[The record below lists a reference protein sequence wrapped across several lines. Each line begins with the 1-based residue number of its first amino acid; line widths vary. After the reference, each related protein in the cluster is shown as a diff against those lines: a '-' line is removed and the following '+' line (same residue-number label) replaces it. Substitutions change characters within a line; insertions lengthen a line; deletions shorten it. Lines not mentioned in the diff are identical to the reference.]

1 MKLYENYMN
10 SISEHEIKTETDN
23 STTKTDDTKHKEVL
37 KLLGDSEFEEFPDG
51 IYVDIKTIDPE
62 KVAAKLDNLKISYD
76 FLDSKESVSED
87 LDSAKIMKILI
98 AKSSEVSESDAGDIA
113 AVPNVIKFKDL
124 EFDEDFDEIDLSDSA
139 LAAAVDSLC
148 GDEDIFKD
156 RDFVIEMIDD
166 QSPEIKQSIMTFITD
181 FNKDYEIFELPETF
195 DYKDFISELE
205 DDEFEDF
212 RIDLFNLLFDLKD
225 LYSIDSEPEL
235 TESVPDISH
244 IRKLRRIRNSS
255 QGKRDAKIRARDR
268 MSASGRQKKRKA
280 AIYAKKYAQ
289 KNKSKISKYQRMYAK
304 RKLREA
310 VELVEFAFTKSG
322 KINNINK
329 KIEVIQKDI
338 DKVKDEAKV
347 EKRKIRDAFDKK
359 IDAVQKRDEDK
370 KVAQKKE
377 EQRKNKEAEAKKSK
391 ENKSKKAE
399 DKPTNEADNVQK
411 QISDLED
418 DKRDEIEKVDIRLQ
432 RKIEDLEA
440 NIDKLKDQ
448 KRKIRDSSKKDDYR
462 RSGSG
467 VLGKMLGAV
476 KRGIDTLRQNG
487 R

>member
-1 MKLYENYMN
+1 MKLYENYMK

-62 KVAAKLDNLKISYD
+62 KIAAKLDNLKVSYD

-124 EFDEDFDEIDLSDSA
+124 EFDEDFDDIDLSDSA

-156 RDFVIEMIDD
+156 RDFVIDVIDD

-225 LYSIDSEPEL
+225 LYSLDNEI
-235 TESVPDISH
+235 TESVPDITH

-268 MSASGRQKKRKA
+268 MSASGRQRKRKA

-322 KINNINK
+322 KINDINK

-338 DKVKDEAKV
+338 DKVKDEAKA
-347 EKRKIRDAFDKK
+347 EKRKIRDAFDDK
-359 IDAVQKRDEDK
+359 I
-370 KVAQKKE
+370 
-377 EQRKNKEAEAKKSK
+377 EAEKKKNSAAKDSD
-391 ENKSKKAE
+391 SKK
-399 DKPTNEADNVQK
+399 NESKISEAKDINKIV
-411 QISDLED
+411 SDLED
-418 DKRDEIEKVDIRLQ
+418 DKKDEIEKVDIRLQ

-448 KRKIRDSSKKDDYR
+448 KREIRDSSKKDDYR

>member
-62 KVAAKLDNLKISYD
+62 KVAAKLDNLKVSYD

-124 EFDEDFDEIDLSDSA
+124 EFDEDFDDIDLSDSA

-156 RDFVIEMIDD
+156 RDFVIDVIDD

-225 LYSIDSEPEL
+225 LYSIDTEPEL
-235 TESVPDISH
+235 TESEMPKSELYESTPDITH

-268 MSASGRQKKRKA
+268 MSASGRQRKRKA

-338 DKVKDEAKV
+338 DKVKDDAKV

-359 IDAVQKRDEDK
+359 IDAVQKRAEDK
-370 KVAQKKE
+370 KVAQKKDSTNE
-377 EQRKNKEAEAKKSK
+377 SKRKSKISEAK
-391 ENKSKKAE
+391 
-399 DKPTNEADNVQK
+399 DIQK
-411 QISDLED
+411 VIGDLED
-418 DKRDEIEKVDIRLQ
+418 DKKDEIEKVDIRLQ

-448 KRKIRDSSKKDDYR
+448 KREIRDKSKKDDYR

-476 KRGIDTLRQNG
+476 KRGIDTLRNSG

>member
-37 KLLGDSEFEEFPDG
+37 KLLKDSEFEEFSDG

-62 KVAAKLDNLKISYD
+62 KVAAKLDNLKVSYD

-124 EFDEDFDEIDLSDSA
+124 EFDEDFDDIDLSDSA

-156 RDFVIEMIDD
+156 RDFVIDVIDD

-225 LYSIDSEPEL
+225 LYLIDTEPEL
-235 TESVPDISH
+235 TESVPDITH

-268 MSASGRQKKRKA
+268 MSASGRQRKRKA

-338 DKVKDEAKV
+338 DKVKDEAKA

-359 IDAVQKRDEDK
+359 IDAVQKRAEDK

-377 EQRKNKEAEAKKSK
+377 EQRKNKEAEEKKSK
-391 ENKSKKAE
+391 SKKTE
-399 DKPTNEADNVQK
+399 VKPTNEADNIQK

-418 DKRDEIEKVDIRLQ
+418 DKKDEIEKVDIRLQ

-448 KRKIRDSSKKDDYR
+448 KREIRDKSKKDDYR

-476 KRGIDTLRQNG
+476 KRGIDTLRNSG

>member
-62 KVAAKLDNLKISYD
+62 KIAAKLDNLKVSYD

-124 EFDEDFDEIDLSDSA
+124 EFDEDFDDIDLSDSA

-156 RDFVIEMIDD
+156 RDFVIDVIDD

-212 RIDLFNLLFDLKD
+212 RIDLFNLLFDLKE
-225 LYSIDSEPEL
+225 LYSLDNEI
-235 TESVPDISH
+235 TESVPDITH

-268 MSASGRQKKRKA
+268 MSASGRQRKRKA

-338 DKVKDEAKV
+338 DKVKDDAKV
-347 EKRKIRDAFDKK
+347 EKRKIRDAFDDK
-359 IDAVQKRDEDK
+359 I
-370 KVAQKKE
+370 
-377 EQRKNKEAEAKKSK
+377 EAEKKKNSAAKEKDSEKKASTNESKNKKSK
-391 ENKSKKAE
+391 ISEAKDINKI
-399 DKPTNEADNVQK
+399 V
-411 QISDLED
+411 SDLED
-418 DKRDEIEKVDIRLQ
+418 DKKDEIEKVDIRLQ

-448 KRKIRDSSKKDDYR
+448 KREIRDKSKKDDYR

>member
-1 MKLYENYMN
+1 MN

-62 KVAAKLDNLKISYD
+62 KVAAKLDNLKVSYD

-124 EFDEDFDEIDLSDSA
+124 EFDEDFDDIDLSDSA

-156 RDFVIEMIDD
+156 RDFVIDVIDD

-205 DDEFEDF
+205 GDEFEDF

-225 LYSIDSEPEL
+225 LYSIDTEPEL
-235 TESVPDISH
+235 TESEMPKSELYESTPDISH

-268 MSASGRQKKRKA
+268 MSASGRQRKRKA

-338 DKVKDEAKV
+338 DKVKDDAKV
-347 EKRKIRDAFDKK
+347 EKRKIRDAFDDK
-359 IDAVQKRDEDK
+359 IDAVQKRAEDK
-370 KVAQKKE
+370 KVAQKKDSTNE
-377 EQRKNKEAEAKKSK
+377 SKRKSKISEAK
-391 ENKSKKAE
+391 
-399 DKPTNEADNVQK
+399 DIQK
-411 QISDLED
+411 IISDLED
-418 DKRDEIEKVDIRLQ
+418 DKKDEIEKVDIRLQ

-448 KRKIRDSSKKDDYR
+448 KREIRDKSKKDDYR

-476 KRGIDTLRQNG
+476 KSGIDTLRQNG

>member
-62 KVAAKLDNLKISYD
+62 KIAAKLDNLKVSYD

-124 EFDEDFDEIDLSDSA
+124 EFDEDFDDIDLSDSA

-156 RDFVIEMIDD
+156 RDFVIDMIDD

-205 DDEFEDF
+205 DDEFEEF

-225 LYSIDSEPEL
+225 LYSLDNEI
-235 TESVPDISH
+235 TESVPDITH

-268 MSASGRQKKRKA
+268 MSASGRQRKRKA

-338 DKVKDEAKV
+338 DKVKDDAKV
-347 EKRKIRDAFDKK
+347 EKRKIRDAFDDK
-359 IDAVQKRDEDK
+359 IDAIK
-370 KVAQKKE
+370 KKDSKAKE
-377 EQRKNKEAEAKKSK
+377 TDSKTNESKISEAKDI
-391 ENKSKKAE
+391 NKI
-399 DKPTNEADNVQK
+399 V
-411 QISDLED
+411 SDLED
-418 DKRDEIEKVDIRLQ
+418 DKKDEIEKVDIRLQ

-448 KRKIRDSSKKDDYR
+448 KREIRDSSKKDDYR

>member
-51 IYVDIKTIDPE
+51 IYVDIETIDP
-62 KVAAKLDNLKISYD
+62 KKIATKLDNLKVSYD

-87 LDSAKIMKILI
+87 LNSAKIMKILI

-113 AVPNVIKFKDL
+113 TVPNVIKFKDL
-124 EFDEDFDEIDLSDSA
+124 EFDEDFDSIDLSDSA
-139 LAAAVDSLC
+139 LADAVDALC
-148 GDEDIFKD
+148 GDEEIFKD
-156 RDFVIEMIDD
+156 RNLVIDMIDD
-166 QSPEIKQSIMTFITD
+166 QSPEIKQSIMTFIID
-181 FNKDYEIFELPETF
+181 FNKDFEIFELSEIF
-195 DYKDFISELE
+195 DYKDFINELD
-205 DDEFEDF
+205 DDEFDDF
-212 RIDLFNLLFDLKD
+212 RVDLFNLLFDLKD
-225 LYSIDSEPEL
+225 LYSLDTEM
-235 TESVPDISH
+235 TESVPDITH

-268 MSASGRQKKRKA
+268 MSASGRQRKRKA

-338 DKVKDEAKV
+338 DKVKDDAKV
-347 EKRKIRDAFDKK
+347 EKRKIRDAFDDK
-359 IDAVQKRDEDK
+359 IDAAK
-370 KVAQKKE
+370 KKNSKAKE
-377 EQRKNKEAEAKKSK
+377 KETKANESKIAEAKDI
-391 ENKSKKAE
+391 NKI
-399 DKPTNEADNVQK
+399 V
-411 QISDLED
+411 SDLED

-448 KRKIRDSSKKDDYR
+448 KREIRDKSKKDDYR

>member
-1 MKLYENYMN
+1 MKLYENYIN

-51 IYVDIKTIDPE
+51 IYVDIETIDPE
-62 KVAAKLDNLKISYD
+62 KVAAKLDNLKVSYD

-124 EFDEDFDEIDLSDSA
+124 EFDEDFDDIDLSDSA

-156 RDFVIEMIDD
+156 RDFVIDVIDD

-225 LYSIDSEPEL
+225 LYSLDSESEL
-235 TESVPDISH
+235 TESEMPKSELYESTPDISH

-268 MSASGRQKKRKA
+268 MSASGRQRKRKA

-338 DKVKDEAKV
+338 DKVKDDAKV
-347 EKRKIRDAFDKK
+347 EKRKIRDAFDDK
-359 IDAVQKRDEDK
+359 IDAVQKRAEDK
-370 KVAQKKE
+370 KVAQKKDSTNE
-377 EQRKNKEAEAKKSK
+377 SKRKSKISEAK
-391 ENKSKKAE
+391 
-399 DKPTNEADNVQK
+399 DIQK
-411 QISDLED
+411 IISDLED
-418 DKRDEIEKVDIRLQ
+418 DKKDEIEKVDIRLQ

-448 KRKIRDSSKKDDYR
+448 KREIRDKSKKDDYR

-476 KRGIDTLRQNG
+476 KRGIDTLRNSG

>member
-62 KVAAKLDNLKISYD
+62 KIAAKLDNLKVSYD

-124 EFDEDFDEIDLSDSA
+124 EFDEDFDDIDLSDSA

-156 RDFVIEMIDD
+156 RDFVIDVIDD

-225 LYSIDSEPEL
+225 LYSLDNEI
-235 TESVPDISH
+235 TESVPDITH

-268 MSASGRQKKRKA
+268 MSASGRQRKRKA

-338 DKVKDEAKV
+338 DKVKDDAKV
-347 EKRKIRDAFDKK
+347 EKRRIRDAFDKK
-359 IDAVQKRDEDK
+359 IDAVQKRAEDK

-377 EQRKNKEAEAKKSK
+377 EQRKNKEAEDKKSK
-391 ENKSKKAE
+391 KETKSKE
-399 DKPTNEADNVQK
+399 TEVKPTNEADNIQK
-411 QISDLED
+411 QISDLE
-418 DKRDEIEKVDIRLQ
+418 DEIEKVDIRLQ

-448 KRKIRDSSKKDDYR
+448 KREIRDKSKKDDYR

>member
-51 IYVDIKTIDPE
+51 IYVDIETIDPE
-62 KVAAKLDNLKISYD
+62 KVAAKLDNLKVSYD

-268 MSASGRQKKRKA
+268 MSASGRQRKRKA

-329 KIEVIQKDI
+329 KIEVIQTDI
-338 DKVKDEAKV
+338 DKVKDEAKA

-370 KVAQKKE
+370 KVAQKKDSTNE
-377 EQRKNKEAEAKKSK
+377 SKRKSK
-391 ENKSKKAE
+391 IS
-399 DKPTNEADNVQK
+399 EANDIQK
-411 QISDLED
+411 VIGDLED

-448 KRKIRDSSKKDDYR
+448 KREIRDKSKKDDYR

-476 KRGIDTLRQNG
+476 KRGIDTLRNSG

>member
-1 MKLYENYMN
+1 MKLYENYMK

-51 IYVDIKTIDPE
+51 IYVDIETIDPE
-62 KVAAKLDNLKISYD
+62 KIAAKLDNLKVSYD

-124 EFDEDFDEIDLSDSA
+124 EFDEDFDDIDLSDSA

-156 RDFVIEMIDD
+156 RDFVIDVIDD

-195 DYKDFISELE
+195 DYKDFINELE

-225 LYSIDSEPEL
+225 LYSLDNEI

-268 MSASGRQKKRKA
+268 MSASGRQRKRKA

-338 DKVKDEAKV
+338 DKVKDDAKV
-347 EKRKIRDAFDKK
+347 EKRKIRDAFDDK
-359 IDAVQKRDEDK
+359 IDAIKKKNSDK
-370 KVAQKKE
+370 KD
-377 EQRKNKEAEAKKSK
+377 S
-391 ENKSKKAE
+391 
-399 DKPTNEADNVQK
+399 TNESKITEAPNIQK

-418 DKRDEIEKVDIRLQ
+418 DKKDEIEKVDIRLQ

-448 KRKIRDSSKKDDYR
+448 KREIRDSSKKDNYR

-476 KRGIDTLRQNG
+476 KRGIDALRQNG

>member
-62 KVAAKLDNLKISYD
+62 KIAAKLDNLKVSYD

-156 RDFVIEMIDD
+156 RDFVIDVIDD

-212 RIDLFNLLFDLKD
+212 RIDLFNLLFDLKE
-225 LYSIDSEPEL
+225 LYSLDNEI
-235 TESVPDISH
+235 TESVPDITH

-268 MSASGRQKKRKA
+268 MSASGRQRKRKA

-338 DKVKDEAKV
+338 DKVKDDAKV
-347 EKRKIRDAFDKK
+347 EKRKIRDAFDDK
-359 IDAVQKRDEDK
+359 IDAIKKRDSK
-370 KVAQKKE
+370 
-377 EQRKNKEAEAKKSK
+377 AKDSDSK
-391 ENKSKKAE
+391 
-399 DKPTNEADNVQK
+399 TNESKITEAPNIQK

-418 DKRDEIEKVDIRLQ
+418 DKKDEIEKVDIRLQ

-448 KRKIRDSSKKDDYR
+448 KREIRDKSKKDDYR

>member
-62 KVAAKLDNLKISYD
+62 KIAAKLDNLKVSYD

-113 AVPNVIKFKDL
+113 TVPNVIKFKDL
-124 EFDEDFDEIDLSDSA
+124 EFDEDFDDIDLSDSA

-156 RDFVIEMIDD
+156 RDFVIDVIDD

-195 DYKDFISELE
+195 DYKDFIGELE

-212 RIDLFNLLFDLKD
+212 RIDLFNLLFDLKE
-225 LYSIDSEPEL
+225 LYSIDNEI
-235 TESVPDISH
+235 TESVPDITH

-268 MSASGRQKKRKA
+268 MSASGRQRKRKA

-338 DKVKDEAKV
+338 DKVKDDAKV
-347 EKRKIRDAFDKK
+347 EKRKIRDVFDDKIAAIKK
-359 IDAVQKRDEDK
+359 KNSKA
-370 KVAQKKE
+370 KE
-377 EQRKNKEAEAKKSK
+377 TNSK
-391 ENKSKKAE
+391 
-399 DKPTNEADNVQK
+399 TNESKISKAKDINKIV
-411 QISDLED
+411 SDLED
-418 DKRDEIEKVDIRLQ
+418 DKKDEIEKVDIRLQ

-448 KRKIRDSSKKDDYR
+448 KREIRDSSKKDDYR

>member
-62 KVAAKLDNLKISYD
+62 KVAAKLDNLKVSYD

-156 RDFVIEMIDD
+156 RDFVIDVIDD

-225 LYSIDSEPEL
+225 LYSIDTESEL
-235 TESVPDISH
+235 TESVPDITH

-338 DKVKDEAKV
+338 DKIKDDAKV
-347 EKRKIRDAFDKK
+347 EKRKIRDAFDDK
-359 IDAVQKRDEDK
+359 I
-370 KVAQKKE
+370 
-377 EQRKNKEAEAKKSK
+377 EAEKKKNSAAKDSEEKKKSTNESK
-391 ENKSKKAE
+391 RKSKIS
-399 DKPTNEADNVQK
+399 EAKDIQK
-411 QISDLED
+411 VIGDLED

-448 KRKIRDSSKKDDYR
+448 KREIRDKSKKDDYR

-476 KRGIDTLRQNG
+476 KRGIDTLRNSG

>member
-1 MKLYENYMN
+1 MN

-51 IYVDIKTIDPE
+51 IYVDIETIDPE
-62 KVAAKLDNLKISYD
+62 KVAAKLDNLKVSYD

-124 EFDEDFDEIDLSDSA
+124 EFDEDFDSIDLSDSA
-139 LAAAVDSLC
+139 LADVVDALC
-148 GDEDIFKD
+148 GEEEIFKD
-156 RDFVIEMIDD
+156 RNLVIDMIDD

-181 FNKDYEIFELPETF
+181 FNKDCEIFELPETF
-195 DYKDFISELE
+195 DYKDFINELD
-205 DDEFEDF
+205 DDEFDDF
-212 RIDLFNLLFDLKD
+212 RVDLFNLLFDLKD
-225 LYSIDSEPEL
+225 LYSLDSEPEL
-235 TESVPDISH
+235 TESKMSESELYESTPDITH

-268 MSASGRQKKRKA
+268 MSASGRQRKRKA

-310 VELVEFAFTKSG
+310 IELVEFAFTKSG

-338 DKVKDEAKV
+338 DKVKDDAKA
-347 EKRKIRDAFDKK
+347 EKRKIRDAFDDKIEAEKK
-359 IDAVQKRDEDK
+359 KASEDK
-370 KVAQKKE
+370 KDSTNESK
-377 EQRKNKEAEAKKSK
+377 RKSKISEAK
-391 ENKSKKAE
+391 
-399 DKPTNEADNVQK
+399 DIQK
-411 QISDLED
+411 VIGDLED
-418 DKRDEIEKVDIRLQ
+418 DKKDEIEKVDIRLQ

-448 KRKIRDSSKKDDYR
+448 KREIRDKSKKDDYR

>member
-62 KVAAKLDNLKISYD
+62 KVAAKLDNLKVSYD

-113 AVPNVIKFKDL
+113 AVPNIIKFKDL
-124 EFDEDFDEIDLSDSA
+124 EFDEDFDDIDLSDSA

-156 RDFVIEMIDD
+156 RDFVIDVIDD

-225 LYSIDSEPEL
+225 LYSIDTESEL
-235 TESVPDISH
+235 TESVPDITH

-268 MSASGRQKKRKA
+268 MSASGRQRKRKA

-322 KINNINK
+322 KINDINK

-338 DKVKDEAKV
+338 DKVKDDAKV
-347 EKRKIRDAFDKK
+347 EKRKIRDVFDDKIEAEKK
-359 IDAVQKRDEDK
+359 KASEKKDSEDK
-370 KVAQKKE
+370 KKSTNESK
-377 EQRKNKEAEAKKSK
+377 RKSKISEAK
-391 ENKSKKAE
+391 
-399 DKPTNEADNVQK
+399 DIQK
-411 QISDLED
+411 VIGDLED
-418 DKRDEIEKVDIRLQ
+418 DKRDEIEKVDIRFQ

-448 KRKIRDSSKKDDYR
+448 KREIRDKSKKDDYR

-476 KRGIDTLRQNG
+476 KRGIDTLRNSG

>member
-1 MKLYENYMN
+1 MKLYENYMK

-62 KVAAKLDNLKISYD
+62 KIAAKLDNLKVSYD

-113 AVPNVIKFKDL
+113 AVPNIIKFKDL
-124 EFDEDFDEIDLSDSA
+124 EFDEDFDDIDLSDSA

-156 RDFVIEMIDD
+156 RDFVIDVIDD

-225 LYSIDSEPEL
+225 LYSLDNEI
-235 TESVPDISH
+235 TESVPDITH

-268 MSASGRQKKRKA
+268 MSASGRQRKRKA

-338 DKVKDEAKV
+338 DKVKDDAKV
-347 EKRKIRDAFDKK
+347 EKRKIRDAFDDKIEAEKK
-359 IDAVQKRDEDK
+359 KNSA
-370 KVAQKKE
+370 AKE
-377 EQRKNKEAEAKKSK
+377 KEAKTNESKISEAKDI
-391 ENKSKKAE
+391 NKI
-399 DKPTNEADNVQK
+399 V
-411 QISDLED
+411 SDLED
-418 DKRDEIEKVDIRLQ
+418 DKKDEIEKVDIRLQ

-448 KRKIRDSSKKDDYR
+448 KREIRDKSKKDDYR

-476 KRGIDTLRQNG
+476 KRGIDSLRNSG

>member
-62 KVAAKLDNLKISYD
+62 KIAAKLDNLKVSYD

-124 EFDEDFDEIDLSDSA
+124 EFDEDFDDIDLSDSA

-156 RDFVIEMIDD
+156 RDFVIDVIDD

-225 LYSIDSEPEL
+225 LYSIDSESEL
-235 TESVPDISH
+235 TESVPDITH

-268 MSASGRQKKRKA
+268 MSAPGRQRKRKA

-338 DKVKDEAKV
+338 DKVKDDAKV

-359 IDAVQKRDEDK
+359 IDAIK
-370 KVAQKKE
+370 KKDSKVKEKKSNANE
-377 EQRKNKEAEAKKSK
+377 SKISEAKDI
-391 ENKSKKAE
+391 NKI
-399 DKPTNEADNVQK
+399 V
-411 QISDLED
+411 SDLED
-418 DKRDEIEKVDIRLQ
+418 DKKDEIEKVDIRLQ
-432 RKIEDLEA
+432 RKIEDFEA

-448 KRKIRDSSKKDDYR
+448 KREIRDKSKKDDYR

>member
-62 KVAAKLDNLKISYD
+62 KIAAKLDNLKVSYD

-124 EFDEDFDEIDLSDSA
+124 EFDEDFDDIDLSDSA

-156 RDFVIEMIDD
+156 RDFVIDVIDD

-225 LYSIDSEPEL
+225 LYSLDNEI

-268 MSASGRQKKRKA
+268 MSASGRQRKRKA

-338 DKVKDEAKV
+338 DKVKDEAKA

-359 IDAVQKRDEDK
+359 IDAVQKRAEDK

-377 EQRKNKEAEAKKSK
+377 EQRKNKET
-391 ENKSKKAE
+391 KSKKTE
-399 DKPTNEADNVQK
+399 VKPTNEADNIQK

-418 DKRDEIEKVDIRLQ
+418 DKKDEIEKVDIRLQ

-448 KRKIRDSSKKDDYR
+448 KREIRDSSKKDDYR

-467 VLGKMLGAV
+467 VLGKMLGTV
-476 KRGIDTLRQNG
+476 KRGIDSLRNSG